1 MEKHMD
7 NQLIK
12 KNKYFPLFSGS
23 QTYANMGKPK
33 KKRIHRAFHLPI
45 MYPS

>member
-7 NQLIK
+7 NQLME

-33 KKRIHRAFHLPI
+33 KKEEP
-45 MYPS
+45 

>member
-23 QTYANMGKPK
+23 QAYANMGSIS
-33 KKRIHRAFHLPI
+33 RLHSMAYLEEA
-45 MYPS
+45 

>member
-12 KNKYFPLFSGS
+12 KNNYFALFSGS

-33 KKRIHRAFHLPI
+33 KKEDP
-45 MYPS
+45 